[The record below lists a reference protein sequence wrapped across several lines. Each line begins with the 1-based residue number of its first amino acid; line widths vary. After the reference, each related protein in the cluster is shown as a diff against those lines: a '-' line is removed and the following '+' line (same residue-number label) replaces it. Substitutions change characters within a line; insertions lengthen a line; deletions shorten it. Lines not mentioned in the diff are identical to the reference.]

1 MIKTVVFSVIAI
13 SAMSAMSF
21 THAAVDWTPKLTG
34 LQNSCSDIFHIME
47 ELPKKYQDSIGKKS
61 EQKIQDEYSGYNVT
75 TTYHLKDAT
84 LFRLP
89 LESLKED
96 VNDTDFHY
104 KKFSMVFKDTAFM
117 QLRPSFYYV
126 AQSDM
131 GASYVITADNP
142 KNGKYQNVDEGIDV
156 TYENTALGYVVDDN
170 SSEGMSCSTY
180 LDFDKANKTLSCARV
195 CG

>member
-1 MIKTVVFSVIAI
+1 MTKKIALAMALLSSV
-13 SAMSAMSF
+13 MH
-21 THAAVDWTPKLTG
+21 TQAAVDWTPKLTG

-47 ELPKKYQDSIGKKS
+47 ELPKKYQASISKKS
-61 EQKIQDEYSGYNVT
+61 KQKIQDEYSGYNVT

-84 LFRLP
+84 LFWLP
-89 LESLKED
+89 LEALKED

-126 AQSDM
+126 AQGDM
-131 GASYVITADNP
+131 GAPYVITADNP
-142 KNGKYQNVDEGIDV
+142 KSGKYQNVDEGMDV
-156 TYENTALGYVVDDN
+156 TYKNTALGYEVDDSN
-170 SSEGMSCSTY
+170 SEGMSCSTY
-180 LDFDKANKTLSCARV
+180 LDFDKANKTLSCAMA